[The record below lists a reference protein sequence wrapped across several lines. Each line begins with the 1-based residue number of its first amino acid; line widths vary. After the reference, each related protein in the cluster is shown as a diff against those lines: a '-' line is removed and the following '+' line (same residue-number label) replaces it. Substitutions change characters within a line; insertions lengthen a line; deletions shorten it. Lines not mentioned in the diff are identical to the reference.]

1 MMKKILL
8 ALLLVSG
15 FGNATVNTVRSIN
28 NSEGPYK
35 SGRIIVQQ
43 TGNGGIYTDQ
53 KTGCQWYI
61 ISVGTDARID
71 LGCFPEFISGEF
83 KK

>member
-1 MMKKILL
+1 MKKILL
-8 ALLLVSG
+8 ALLLIPG
-15 FGNATVNTVRSIN
+15 IGCATVNTIKTIN

-43 TGNGGIYTDQ
+43 TTEGDIYTDQ

-61 ISVGTDARID
+61 ISVGTDAKID
-71 LGCFPEFISGEF
+71 LGCFPEFISEEF

>member
-1 MMKKILL
+1 MKKILL

-15 FGNATVNTVRSIN
+15 FASATVNTIKNIN
-28 NSEGPYK
+28 GSEGPYK
-35 SGRIIVQQ
+35 SGRLIIQQ
-43 TGNGGIYTDQ
+43 TGEGDIYTDQ

-61 ISVGTDARID
+61 ISTGTNAKID
-71 LGCFPEFISGEF
+71 LGCFQEFISEEF